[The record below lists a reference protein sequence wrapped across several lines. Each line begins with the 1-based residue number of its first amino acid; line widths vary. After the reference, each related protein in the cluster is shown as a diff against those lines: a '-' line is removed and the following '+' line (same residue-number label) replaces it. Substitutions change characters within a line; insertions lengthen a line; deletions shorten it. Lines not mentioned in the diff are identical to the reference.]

1 MSTQV
6 QDVSA
11 ALERVV
17 AGLSPSLVSVLSHRM
32 HASGFAWS
40 GGLVVTS
47 DEGVAEEGEVR
58 VTLPGGESTAA
69 RIAGR
74 DPSTAIALLK
84 VEHAD
89 LQPVALA
96 ATIPST
102 GSLVLAVG
110 AEVGAAGGD

>member
-6 QDVSA
+6 QDVSS

-58 VTLPGGESTAA
+58 VTLPGGDSMAA
-69 RIAGR
+69 SRRSSVHLIFVR
-74 DPSTAIALLK
+74 TLLRG
-84 VEHAD
+84 
-89 LQPVALA
+89 PN
-96 ATIPST
+96 
-102 GSLVLAVG
+102 GSNTLL
-110 AEVGAAGGD
+110 